1 MVYILIYILIYTVNI
16 QTAPFIYQFTYQEA
30 TRFSI
35 AQWPFIFRLYF
46 SNQIEFGLKS
56 INQEFFLLLKFLKF
70 LIQYFT
76 IEI

>member
-35 AQWPFIFRLYF
+35 AQWPLYSVYTFR
-46 SNQIEFGLKS
+46 IKS
-56 INQEFFLLLKFLKF
+56 SLV
-70 LIQYFT
+70 
-76 IEI
+76 